1 MYKSPVSEIYPDPSI
16 LTLYCIA
23 GEVRSP
29 PVWRQLPLLLDE
41 PLLAWSEGG
50 WVTGHV
56 VPQLPASD
64 DLGRAP
70 VDVSERCVP
79 VVEDS
84 SGELVIVQTARLV
97 SVVSDQLLGQLD
109 SLLSS
114 EVGVREVCTGES
126 VSAAPQLEE
135 VLCGGR
141 CVAEPPITGQLL
153 TGSVGLEVVAEN
165 LNQLL
170 RPQVVHFVDTDPGA
184 EPVHH
189 DAVVVSSITHK
200 ITAYLL
206 KWVVRTG
213 QRCGWSCWLAG
224 SHSVT

>member
-1 MYKSPVSEIYPDPSI
+1 M
-16 LTLYCIA
+16 
-23 GEVRSP
+23 
-29 PVWRQLPLLLDE
+29 
-41 PLLAWSEGG
+41 
-50 WVTGHV
+50 

-70 VDVSERCVP
+70 VDVPERRVA

-84 SGELVIVQTARLV
+84 SGKLVIVQTAGLV

-114 EVGVREVCTGES
+114 EVGVGEVRTGES

-135 VLCGGR
+135 GLGGGR
-141 CVAEPPITGQLL
+141 RVAEPPITGQFL
-153 TGSVGLEVVAEN
+153 TGSVGLEVVAED
-165 LNQLL
+165 LDQLL
-170 RPQVVHFVDTDPGA
+170 RPQTVDFVDTDPGA

-189 DAVVVSSITHK
+189 DAVVVPSITHK

-206 KWVVRTG
+206 KWIVRAG
-213 QRCGWSCWLAG
+213 QRSGRGCWLAWG
-224 SHSVT
+224 HSVT